1 MTTNYF
7 ENETNPFIIDV
18 ADQENYN
25 LADYIQI
32 QQKLKQ
38 KQKELDPFFESL
50 YPTYMR
56 ISLVEMKRRCS
67 KGVSQT
73 MIDLSNT
80 EIPTIKLFKI
90 GNGGDGKNCIV
101 CCKPLLVDRYND
113 SELIVNSLE
122 EVGFNG
128 HYMILNG
135 GFPNPTGT
143 EMKYAAVPYCF
154 KIFMML
160 EAKNRGFNNVLWID
174 SVCYAINNPEPIF
187 DKIKQNDAIFRSF
200 PANCFES
207 DSYNNAVF
215 PKTIEYI
222 NNLVN
227 RDIRNDSLVNSIVFG
242 LNFTSPRIIDFIAEY
257 YKMVKIGLPFLSAFP
272 EETVFASIFN
282 KPEYRY
288 VLNDT
293 HNLYIHAA
301 YASKERA
308 TQLGYYF
315 IQRT

>member
-1 MTTNYF
+1 
-7 ENETNPFIIDV
+7 
-18 ADQENYN
+18 
-25 LADYIQI
+25 
-32 QQKLKQ
+32 
-38 KQKELDPFFESL
+38 
-50 YPTYMR
+50 
-56 ISLVEMKRRCS
+56 
-67 KGVSQT
+67 
-73 MIDLSNT
+73 
-80 EIPTIKLFKI
+80 
-90 GNGGDGKNCIV
+90 
-101 CCKPLLVDRYND
+101 
-113 SELIVNSLE
+113 
-122 EVGFNG
+122 
-128 HYMILNG
+128 
-135 GFPNPTGT
+135 
-143 EMKYAAVPYCF
+143 
-154 KIFMML
+154 MML

-242 LNFTSPRIIDFIAEY
+242 LNFSSPRIIDFIAEY

>member
-7 ENETNPFIIDV
+7 ENGTNPFIIDI
-18 ADQENYN
+18 ADQEKYDLNN
-25 LADYIQI
+25 YIQI
-32 QQKLKQ
+32 QQKLKE
-38 KQKELDPFFESL
+38 KDLDPFFESL

-56 ISLVEMKRRCS
+56 TTLVEMKRRCS
-67 KGVSQT
+67 KGISQT
-73 MIDLSNT
+73 IIDLSKN
-80 EIPTIKLFKI
+80 EIPSIKLIKV

-113 SELIVNSLE
+113 SESIVNSLE

-143 EMKYAAVPYCF
+143 EMKYAAVPYSF

-160 EAKNRGFNNVLWID
+160 EAKKCGFDNVLWID

-200 PANCFES
+200 PPNFFES
-207 DSYNNAVF
+207 EACNNTVF

-222 NNLVN
+222 NKLVN

-242 LNFTSPRIIDFIAEY
+242 LNLTSPRILDAIAEY
-257 YKMVKIGLPFLSAFP
+257 YEMVKIGLPFLSAFP
-272 EETVFASIFN
+272 EEIVFASIFN

-288 VLNDT
+288 VVNDT
-293 HNLYIHAA
+293 RELYIHAA
-301 YASKERA
+301 YASKEHA
-308 TQLGYYF
+308 THLGYYF

>member
-7 ENETNPFIIDV
+7 ENGTNPFIIDI
-18 ADQENYN
+18 ADQEKYD
-25 LADYIQI
+25 LDDYIQI
-32 QQKLKQ
+32 QQKLKE
-38 KQKELDPFFESL
+38 KDLDPFFESL
-50 YPTYMR
+50 YPTNMR
-56 ISLVEMKRRCS
+56 TTLVEMKRRCS
-67 KGVSQT
+67 KGISQT
-73 MIDLSNT
+73 IIDLSKN
-80 EIPTIKLFKI
+80 EIPSIKLIKV

-113 SELIVNSLE
+113 SESIVTSLE

-135 GFPNPTGT
+135 GFPNPSGT
-143 EMKYAAVPYCF
+143 EMKYAAVPYSF

-160 EAKNRGFNNVLWID
+160 EAKKCGFDNVLWID

-200 PANCFES
+200 SPNCFES
-207 DSYNNAVF
+207 EACNNTVF

-222 NNLVN
+222 NKLVN

-242 LNFTSPRIIDFIAEY
+242 LNLTSPHIIEVIKEY
-257 YKMVKIGLPFLSAFP
+257 YEMVKIGLPFLSAFP

-282 KPEYRY
+282 KPEYRF
-288 VLNDT
+288 VVNDT
-293 HNLYIHAA
+293 SKLYIHAA

-308 TQLGYYF
+308 THLGYYF